1 MANTKF
7 HGIYPILYAF
17 YDADENLDRGKMRRQ
32 VEACIDAGC
41 HGIAALGFVTE
52 FYKLAGA
59 EKRQLT
65 DWLAE
70 DIAGRVPLA
79 VTLSENNARD
89 QIAMAK
95 AAEAAGAAWLII
107 QPPQVAGLSELEAQK
122 FLGRV
127 MDATSLPVAVQ
138 NYPAGM
144 LVALSPGGLASLMRN
159 HGNFRLLKGEGP
171 SLYVRR
177 VIEET
182 EGKLDLFDGRGG
194 LEYCTAFKA
203 GAVGLIPAPD
213 ITDRLVA
220 VHNTLRAGDFSR
232 AETLHAE
239 AAPLINFM
247 MGPGSAEHFNC
258 YGKRF
263 FAARAGIDA
272 PGERAPAMQPS
283 AFGLDQV
290 AALVRRYG
298 PLGRRSSSGATASAG
313 SAISGQAAG

>member
-1 MANTKF
+1 MANTEF
-7 HGIYPILYAF
+7 HGIYPILYAL
-17 YDADENLDRGKMRRQ
+17 YDEQENLDRAKLRAQ
-32 VEACIDAGC
+32 VEACIEAGC

-52 FYKLAGA
+52 FYKLASH
-59 EKRQLT
+59 EKRELT

-89 QIAMAK
+89 QIAMAR

-107 QPPQVAGLSELEAQK
+107 QPPQVAGLSELDAQK
-122 FLGRV
+122 FLGRI
-127 MDATSLPVAVQ
+127 MDATTLPVAVQ
-138 NYPAGM
+138 NYPGGM
-144 LVALSPGGLASLMRN
+144 QVALSPGGLATLMRN

-194 LEYCTAFKA
+194 LEYPTAYAA

-213 ITDRLVA
+213 ITDHLVA
-220 VHNTLRAGDFSR
+220 VHNLLRSGDAATAAIR
-232 AETLHAE
+232 HAE
-239 AAPLINFM
+239 VAPVINFT

-258 YGKRF
+258 YGKRL
-263 FAARAGIDA
+263 FAARTGIDA

-283 AFGLDQV
+283 AFGLQHV
-290 AALVRRYG
+290 AALVAKLG
-298 PLGRRSSSGATASAG
+298 PMARVRS
-313 SAISGQAAG
+313 